1 MTFAV
6 DATKSDP
13 VPIWEVAIMKISCC
27 WLYAIT
33 KYGYPPSME
42 NTYRVLKEMKALGF
56 TSVELEGVRGDNLM
70 EVYGQRQ
77 ELKKFC
83 DGEGLRVINFCPV
96 LPNSVS
102 LNKKVRKESYDHFKR
117 GIEIANLFKCATIQ
131 GASYSPPLKFRG
143 DSPYKEN
150 VSFNKQFAVEVDPKF
165 KWERQWDAMVESYTF
180 FTKEAKKAKLKFCVE
195 PRVGELLSNTD
206 AILRMMDEVGDDHF
220 GAVLDTAHLNAQ
232 KEILALSVEK
242 LGKRIFYVHA
252 SDNDGKVN
260 EHVATG
266 RGTVDW
272 DGIFQGLKKH
282 KFSGYLAIDVGMVPD
297 IDAQYRESHEFLKA
311 KAAQYGL

>member
-1 MTFAV
+1 
-6 DATKSDP
+6 
-13 VPIWEVAIMKISCC
+13 MKISCC

-33 KYGYPPSME
+33 KYGYPPSTE
-42 NTYRVLKEMKALGF
+42 DTFRVLKEMKALGF
-56 TSVELEGVRGDNLM
+56 TSVELEGVRRENLM
-70 EVYGQRQ
+70 AVYGLRH

-83 DGEGLRVINFCPV
+83 DGEGLRVVNFCPV
-96 LPNSVS
+96 LPGSAS
-102 LNKKVRKESYDHFKR
+102 MNKKERRESWDLFQR
-117 GIEIANLFKCATIQ
+117 GIEIANLFQCVTIQ
-131 GASYSPPLKFRG
+131 GASYAPPLKFRG

-150 VSFNKQFAVEVDPKF
+150 VSFGKHFTVEVDPKF
-165 KWERQWDAMVESYTF
+165 KWERQWEAMVESHRF

-206 AILRMMDEVGDDHF
+206 AILRMMDAVHDDNF

-260 EHVATG
+260 DHWAAG

-272 DGIFQGLKKH
+272 DGVFQGLKKH
-282 KFSGYLAIDVGMVPD
+282 KFSGYCAIDVGMVPD
-297 IDAQYRESHEFLKA
+297 IDAQYRESFQFLQA
-311 KAAQYGL
+311 KATQYGL

>member
-1 MTFAV
+1 
-6 DATKSDP
+6 
-13 VPIWEVAIMKISCC
+13 MKVSCC

-33 KYGYPPSME
+33 KYGYPPSLDD
-42 NTYRVLKEMKALGF
+42 TFRVLGEMKALGF
-56 TSVELEGVRGDNLM
+56 ENVELEGVRRHNLM
-70 EVYGQRQ
+70 AVYEKRH

-83 DGEGLRVINFCPV
+83 DGEGLRVVNFCPV
-96 LPNSVS
+96 LPGSVS
-102 LNKKVRKESYDHFKR
+102 LNRKERKESWDLFKR
-117 GIEIANLFKCATIQ
+117 AVEVAKLFDCATIQ
-131 GASYSPPLKFRG
+131 GDSFTPPLKFRG
-143 DSPYKEN
+143 DSPYKE
-150 VSFNKQFAVEVDPKF
+150 SISYGKQFTVEVDPKF
-165 KWERQWDAMVESYTF
+165 KWQRQWDAMVESFRFMTN
-180 FTKEAKKAKLKFCVE
+180 EAKKAKLKFCVE

-206 AILRMMDEVGDDHF
+206 AILRMMDAVGDENF

-252 SDNDGKVN
+252 ADNDGKVN
-260 EHVATG
+260 DHVATG

-272 DGIFQGLKKH
+272 DGVFQGLKKH

-297 IDAQYRESHEFLKA
+297 IDAQCRESLEFLKA